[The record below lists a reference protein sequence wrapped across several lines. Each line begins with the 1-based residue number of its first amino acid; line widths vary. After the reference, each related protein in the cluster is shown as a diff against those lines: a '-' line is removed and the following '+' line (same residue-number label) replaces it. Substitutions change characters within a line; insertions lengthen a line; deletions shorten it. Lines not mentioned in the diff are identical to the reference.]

1 MRNNSFCI
9 LSIFAHDFTIMTQ
22 DAGLTT
28 HDSGLTTKNIYII
41 RHGQTDFNVR
51 QVVQGRGVN
60 SDLNDTGIQQAKL
73 FFEAHKEI
81 KFDVV
86 YTSSL
91 KRTWQTVDSFI
102 SKKIPHI
109 ALPNLDE
116 IDWGIFE
123 GVEHHPDLQK
133 TYYDI
138 INEWKNGN
146 LTIKIEGGESA
157 QDLADRLA
165 PVVEELKSCSS
176 QTILVCTHGR
186 TLRVLICLLL
196 GKPIQQMDEFE
207 HQNTCLYHLEMNN
220 GHFQLLKE
228 NDIAHLS

>member
-1 MRNNSFCI
+1 MP
-9 LSIFAHDFTIMTQ
+9 
-22 DAGLTT
+22 
-28 HDSGLTTKNIYII
+28 HDSSLTAKNIYII

-81 KFDVV
+81 KFEVV

-102 SKKIPHI
+102 SKKIPHLVRKEI
-109 ALPNLDE
+109 DE

-138 INEWKNGN
+138 ISAWKNGN
-146 LTIKIEGGESA
+146 LDIKIEGGESA
-157 QDLADRLA
+157 QDLANRLQ
-165 PVVEELKSCSS
+165 PFVEELKNTKV

-186 TLRVLICLLL
+186 TLRVLLCLLMN
-196 GKPIQQMDEFE
+196 KSITQMDDFV
-207 HQNTCLYHLEMNN
+207 HDNTCLYHLQYDGKE
-220 GHFQLLKE
+220 FDLIKE
-228 NDIAHLS
+228 NDLTHLKDGQ

>member
-1 MRNNSFCI
+1 MRTYSYLI
-9 LSIFAHDFTIMTQ
+9 LYIFAHDFTLMTQ
-22 DAGLTT
+22 DLRFTT
-28 HDSGLTTKNIYII
+28 INIYII

-109 ALPNLDE
+109 ATPNLDE

-138 INEWKNGN
+138 ITAWKNGD

-157 QDLADRLA
+157 QDLADRLQ
-165 PVVEELKSCSS
+165 PFIEELKNTHA

-186 TLRVLICLLL
+186 TLRVLLCLLMN
-196 GKPIQQMDEFE
+196 KPITKMDDFV
-207 HQNTCLYHLEMNN
+207 HDNTCLYHLEYD
-220 GHFQLLKE
+220 GKKYKLLKE
-228 NDIAHLS
+228 NDLTHLKI

>member
-1 MRNNSFCI
+1 MS
-9 LSIFAHDFTIMTQ
+9 
-22 DAGLTT
+22 
-28 HDSGLTTKNIYII
+28 KNIYII

-60 SDLNDTGIQQAKL
+60 SDLNDTGIRQAKL
-73 FFEAHKEI
+73 FFEAHREI
-81 KFDVV
+81 HFDVV

-109 ALPNLDE
+109 ATSNLDE
-116 IDWGIFE
+116 IDWGVFE

-138 INEWKNGN
+138 INEWKNGD

-157 QDLADRLA
+157 QDLADRLI
-165 PVVEELKSCSS
+165 PVVQELKSTHY
-176 QTILVCTHGR
+176 QTSLLCRHGR
-186 TLRVLICLLL
+186 TLRVLLCLLME
-196 GKPIQQMDEFE
+196 KPISAMDDFV
-207 HQNTCLYHLEMNN
+207 HDNTCLYHLEYD
-220 GHFQLLKE
+220 GEKCTLLKE
-228 NDIAHLS
+228 NDLSHLNL

>member
-1 MRNNSFCI
+1 MS
-9 LSIFAHDFTIMTQ
+9 
-22 DAGLTT
+22 
-28 HDSGLTTKNIYII
+28 KNIYII

-60 SDLNDTGIQQAKL
+60 SDLNDTGIRQAKL
-73 FFEAHKEI
+73 FFEAHREI
-81 KFDVV
+81 HFDVV

-109 ALPNLDE
+109 ATSNLDE
-116 IDWGIFE
+116 IDWGVFE

-138 INEWKNGN
+138 INEWKNGD

-157 QDLADRLA
+157 QDLADRLI
-165 PVVEELKSCSS
+165 PVVQELKSTDY

-186 TLRVLICLLL
+186 TLRVLLCLLME
-196 GKPIQQMDEFE
+196 KPISAMDDFV
-207 HQNTCLYHLEMNN
+207 HDNTCLYHLEYD
-220 GHFQLLKE
+220 GEKCTLLKE
-228 NDIAHLS
+228 NDLSHLNL

>member
-1 MRNNSFCI
+1 
-9 LSIFAHDFTIMTQ
+9 MTQ
-22 DAGLTT
+22 NA
-28 HDSGLTTKNIYII
+28 SRTTKNIFII

-51 QVVQGRGVN
+51 QVVQGRGIN
-60 SDLNDTGIQQAKL
+60 SDLNDEGIRQAKL
-73 FFEAHKEI
+73 FFQAHQEI

-102 SKKIPHI
+102 SKKIPHFVRPEI
-109 ALPNLDE
+109 DE

-138 INEWKNGN
+138 IEDWKTGK
-146 LTIKIEGGESA
+146 LDIKIEGGESA
-157 QDLADRLA
+157 QDLANRLQ
-165 PVVEELKSCSS
+165 PFIEELKNTNE

-196 GKPIQQMDEFE
+196 EKSIAQMDEFE
-207 HQNTCLYHLEMNN
+207 HQNTCLYHLTFDGNKFEII
-220 GHFQLLKE
+220 KE
-228 NDIAHLS
+228 NDIAHLTVNE

>member
-1 MRNNSFCI
+1 MS
-9 LSIFAHDFTIMTQ
+9 
-22 DAGLTT
+22 
-28 HDSGLTTKNIYII
+28 KNIYII

-60 SDLNDTGIQQAKL
+60 SDLNDTGIRQAKL
-73 FFEAHKEI
+73 FFEAHREI
-81 KFDVV
+81 HFDVV

-109 ALPNLDE
+109 ATSNLDE
-116 IDWGIFE
+116 IDWGVFE

-138 INEWKNGN
+138 INEWKNGD

-157 QDLADRLA
+157 QDLADRLI
-165 PVVEELKSCSS
+165 PVVQELKSTDY

-186 TLRVLICLLL
+186 TLRVLLCLLM
-196 GKPIQQMDEFE
+196 GKPISAMDDFV
-207 HQNTCLYHLEMNN
+207 HDNTCLYHLEYD
-220 GHFQLLKE
+220 GEKCTLLKE
-228 NDIAHLS
+228 NDLSHLNL

>member
-1 MRNNSFCI
+1 MQHNSR
-9 LSIFAHDFTIMTQ
+9 
-22 DAGLTT
+22 
-28 HDSGLTTKNIYII
+28 LTTKNIYII

-60 SDLNDTGIQQAKL
+60 SDLNDEGIRQAKL
-73 FFEAHKEI
+73 FFKAHQEI

-102 SKKIPHI
+102 SKKIPHLVRPEI
-109 ALPNLDE
+109 DE

-138 INEWKNGN
+138 SNEWKNGN
-146 LTIKIEGGESA
+146 LEIKIEGGESA
-157 QDLADRLA
+157 QDLADRLL
-165 PVVEELKSCSS
+165 PFIEELKQTNE

-196 GKPIQQMDEFE
+196 KKDISKMDEFD
-207 HQNTCLYHLEMNN
+207 HQNTCLYHLEFDGEN
-220 GHFQLLKE
+220 FALIKE
-228 NDIAHLS
+228 NDVAHLNDVIT

>member
-1 MRNNSFCI
+1 MS
-9 LSIFAHDFTIMTQ
+9 
-22 DAGLTT
+22 
-28 HDSGLTTKNIYII
+28 KNIYII

-60 SDLNDTGIQQAKL
+60 SDLNDTGIRQAKL

-81 KFDVV
+81 HFDVV

-109 ALPNLDE
+109 ATSNLDE
-116 IDWGIFE
+116 IDWGVFE

-138 INEWKNGN
+138 INEWKNGD

-157 QDLADRLA
+157 QDLADRLI
-165 PVVEELKSCSS
+165 PVVQELKSTDY

-186 TLRVLICLLL
+186 TLRVLLCLLME
-196 GKPIQQMDEFE
+196 KPISAMDDFV
-207 HQNTCLYHLEMNN
+207 HDNTCLYHLEYD
-220 GHFQLLKE
+220 GEKCTLLKE
-228 NDIAHLS
+228 NDLSHLNL

>member
-1 MRNNSFCI
+1 M
-9 LSIFAHDFTIMTQ
+9 
-22 DAGLTT
+22 T
-28 HDSGLTTKNIYII
+28 HDSRLTIKNIYII

-60 SDLNDTGIQQAKL
+60 SDLNDTGIRQAKL
-73 FFEAHKEI
+73 FFDAHKEI
-81 KFDVV
+81 NFDVV

-109 ALPNLDE
+109 AIENLDE

-138 INEWKNGN
+138 INEWKLGN

-157 QDLADRLA
+157 QDLADRLK
-165 PVVEELKSCSS
+165 PFVEELSASQH

-196 GKPIQQMDEFE
+196 KKDISQMDEFE
-207 HQNTCLYHLEMNN
+207 HQNTCLYHLQFDGANFE
-220 GHFQLLKE
+220 LIKE
-228 NDIAHLS
+228 NDVTHLELAR

>member
-1 MRNNSFCI
+1 M
-9 LSIFAHDFTIMTQ
+9 
-22 DAGLTT
+22 T
-28 HDSGLTTKNIYII
+28 HDSRLTTKNIYII

-60 SDLNDTGIQQAKL
+60 SDLNDVGIQQAKL
-73 FFEAHKEI
+73 FFKAHQEI

-91 KRTWQTVDSFI
+91 KRTWQTVNSFI
-102 SKKIPHI
+102 SKKIPHLVRAEI
-109 ALPNLDE
+109 DE

-138 INEWKNGN
+138 INQWKNGN
-146 LTIKIEGGESA
+146 LDIKIEGGESA
-157 QDLADRLA
+157 QDLADRLM
-165 PVVEELKSCSS
+165 PFVEELKNATA

-186 TLRVLICLLL
+186 TLRVLLCLL
-196 GKPIQQMDEFE
+196 MDKSITKMDDFV
-207 HQNTCLYHLEMNN
+207 HDNTCLYHLEYN
-220 GHFQLLKE
+220 GKKFKLIKE
-228 NDIAHLS
+228 NDLTHLNSSIK

>member
-1 MRNNSFCI
+1 
-9 LSIFAHDFTIMTQ
+9 MTHN
-22 DAGLTT
+22 TR
-28 HDSGLTTKNIYII
+28 LTTKNIYII

-60 SDLNDTGIQQAKL
+60 SDLNDTGIRQAKL
-73 FFEAHKEI
+73 FFDAHKEI

-109 ALPNLDE
+109 AVDNLDE

-138 INEWKNGN
+138 INEWKQGN

-157 QDLADRLA
+157 QDLADRLI
-165 PVVEELKSCSS
+165 PIVEELKSTEHK
-176 QTILVCTHGR
+176 TILVCTHGR
-186 TLRVLICLLL
+186 TLRVLLCLLMNR
-196 GKPIQQMDEFE
+196 PVSAMDDFV
-207 HQNTCLYHLEMNN
+207 HDNTCLYHLEYN
-220 GHFQLLKE
+220 GEKCTLLKE
-228 NDIAHLS
+228 NDLTHLN

>member
-1 MRNNSFCI
+1 M
-9 LSIFAHDFTIMTQ
+9 
-22 DAGLTT
+22 T
-28 HDSGLTTKNIYII
+28 HDSPVTKKQIYII

-60 SDLNDTGIQQAKL
+60 SDLNDTGIRQAKL

-109 ALPNLDE
+109 AVENLDE

-138 INEWKNGN
+138 INEWKLGN

-157 QDLADRLA
+157 QDLADRLT
-165 PVVEELKSCSS
+165 PFVEELSASHH

-186 TLRVLICLLL
+186 TLRVLLCLLTNR
-196 GKPIQQMDEFE
+196 PITNMDNFV
-207 HQNTCLYHLEMNN
+207 HDNTCLYHLEYDNEKYT
-220 GHFQLLKE
+220 LLKE
-228 NDIAHLS
+228 NDLTHLN

>member
-1 MRNNSFCI
+1 M
-9 LSIFAHDFTIMTQ
+9 
-22 DAGLTT
+22 T
-28 HDSGLTTKNIYII
+28 HDLLHSFKNIYII

-60 SDLNDTGIQQAKL
+60 SDLNDTGIQQAAL

-81 KFDVV
+81 QFDVV

-102 SKKIPHI
+102 SKNIPHI

-133 TYYDI
+133 TYYNI
-138 INEWKNGN
+138 INEWKDGN
-146 LTIKIEGGESA
+146 LSIKIEGGESA
-157 QDLADRLA
+157 QDLSDRLI
-165 PVVEELKSCSS
+165 PFVEELKSSHH

-186 TLRVLICLLL
+186 TLRLLICLLL
-196 GKPIQQMDEFE
+196 NKDISLMDEFE
-207 HQNTCLYHLEMNN
+207 HQNTCLYHLKFDDNN
-220 GHFQLLKE
+220 FELIKE

>member
-1 MRNNSFCI
+1 MQNNPYS
-9 LSIFAHDFTIMTQ
+9 A
-22 DAGLTT
+22 
-28 HDSGLTTKNIYII
+28 TKNIYII

-60 SDLNDTGIQQAKL
+60 SDLNDEGMRQAKL
-73 FFEAHKEI
+73 FFKAHQEI

-102 SKKIPHI
+102 SKKIPHLVRAAI
-109 ALPNLDE
+109 DE

-138 INEWKNGN
+138 INKWQEGN
-146 LTIKIEGGESA
+146 LDIKIQGGESA
-157 QDLADRLA
+157 QDLADRVMLF
-165 PVVEELKSCSS
+165 VEELKNTKE

-186 TLRVLICLLL
+186 TLRVLLCLLMD
-196 GKPIQQMDEFE
+196 KPVSKMDEFV
-207 HQNTCLYHLEMNN
+207 HDNTCLYHVRYDGKKFDLI
-220 GHFQLLKE
+220 KE
-228 NDIAHLS
+228 NDLTHLQNGQ